1 MVADFILM
9 LVMYVYDF
17 DRSFDPFFV
26 ASIVFINMKFIFFI
40 FPLVLCSA
48 DFAAQLF
55 SISPCFFCVFAVLSF
70 KVELL
75 TRLSSRDVA

>member
-1 MVADFILM
+1 MVADLILM

-17 DRSFDPFFV
+17 DRSFDFFFV

-48 DFAAQLF
+48 DFAAQLLCD
-55 SISPCFFCVFAVLSF
+55 SWSFFCVFAALSF

-75 TRLSSRDVA
+75 TR